1 MLESNPIEKKPIRSQ
16 FERKII
22 IFPSTSLQ
30 QPHGSKLAQLAKK
43 TSPSSLLYFLHPTR
57 YCCFRLHNG
66 ISRLFADT
74 NVRDHPSFVARAR
87 SQPCLCPIPCIVDTH
102 RVGTPTCVE
111 FESITNLSVPLY
123 LSLSLPS
130 THTLRTRQFLS
141 FFTSFFFTLHIRVH
155 TCWNV
160 FLLCFLLARFGYKWD
175 GRRMDRGGEGSCL

>member
-1 MLESNPIEKKPIRSQ
+1 MLESNLIEKKNSISIRKKNNNLPLNIPPTTAR
-16 FERKII
+16 FKTG
-22 IFPSTSLQ
+22 PT
-30 QPHGSKLAQLAKK
+30 GKK

-141 FFTSFFFTLHIRVH
+141 FFTSVAHTRAHMLERVLTLFPSCSVRV
-155 TCWNV
+155 
-160 FLLCFLLARFGYKWD
+160 
-175 GRRMDRGGEGSCL
+175 

>member
-16 FERKII
+16 FKRKII

-43 TSPSSLLYFLHPTR
+43 PPLSSLLYFLHPTR

-141 FFTSFFFTLHIRVH
+141 FFTSVAHTRAHMLERVLTLFPSCSIRV
-155 TCWNV
+155 
-160 FLLCFLLARFGYKWD
+160 
-175 GRRMDRGGEGSCL
+175 

>member
-1 MLESNPIEKKPIRSQ
+1 MLESNLIEKKNSISIRKKNNNLPLNIPPTTAR
-16 FERKII
+16 FKTG
-22 IFPSTSLQ
+22 PT
-30 QPHGSKLAQLAKK
+30 GKK

-123 LSLSLPS
+123 LSLSLPP
-130 THTLRTRQFLS
+130 TLYVQFLS
-141 FFTSFFFTLHIRVH
+141 FFTSVAHTRAHILERVLTLFPSCSVRV
-155 TCWNV
+155 
-160 FLLCFLLARFGYKWD
+160 
-175 GRRMDRGGEGSCL
+175 